1 MFNHVWLQILI
12 LNSTH
17 NCPKFLLSDGPHTG
31 SWRVKKNF
39 KSPDL
44 LQEMQETQ
52 TGRGEE
58 GRLAKVVVPTVQ
70 QSDAVTHIC
79 ICKDILLNFSYYL
92 KFLLTFDCLEMAE
105 AIVFKKE

>member
-17 NCPKFLLSDGPHTG
+17 NCPKFLLSDRPHTG

-70 QSDAVTHIC
+70 QSDAVTHIYTFFSAFFS
-79 ICKDILLNFSYYL
+79 IMVYHRILN
-92 KFLLTFDCLEMAE
+92 
-105 AIVFKKE
+105 IVPCALQ

>member
-1 MFNHVWLQILI
+1 MESIFKMFNHVWLQIFFF
-12 LNSTH
+12 NSTH

-44 LQEMQETQ
+44 LEEKKPQEMQETQ

-58 GRLAKVVVPTVQ
+58 DRLAKMAVPTAQ
-70 QSDAVTHIC
+70 QSDSVIRVY
-79 ICKDILLNFSYYL
+79 IYILLYI
-92 KFLLTFDCLEMAE
+92 LLHYSLPQDIE
-105 AIVFKKE
+105 